1 MTAKTRIMLD
11 NHPKPVAGSNG
22 YCREQGP
29 PRHETILPFTPA
41 LAECQTQDRVH
52 VITPVECKPEPQGP
66 NPEWD
71 NLNLFGQAMEANEDY
86 ASVPI
91 FNDFATRHSHDFM
104 DSEDDLEVPTK
115 EKVCIVL

>member
-1 MTAKTRIMLD
+1 VD
-11 NHPKPVAGSNG
+11 
-22 YCREQGP
+22 Y
-29 PRHETILPFTPA
+29 
-41 LAECQTQDRVH
+41 
-52 VITPVECKPEPQGP
+52 KPEPQRP

-91 FNDFATRHSHDFM
+91 FDDFAPRHSHDFM

-115 EKVCIVL
+115 EKVCIVF